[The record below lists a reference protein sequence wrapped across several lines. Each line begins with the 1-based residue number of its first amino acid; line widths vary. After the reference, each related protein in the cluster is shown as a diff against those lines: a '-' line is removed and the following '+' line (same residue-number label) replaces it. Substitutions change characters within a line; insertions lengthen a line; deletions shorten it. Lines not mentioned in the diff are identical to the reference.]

1 RLARFVSRNRSAVAV
16 AGAALAIVAVV
27 ATVAI
32 RNIVVA
38 RAEATASRDE
48 ARGRLVA
55 SYVDRAGLELV
66 NGLPARSLAYTIA
79 SAQVAGLTPQ
89 TRLMAAYALDQ
100 LPPTRSW
107 SGSQVRDAMF
117 APGSHD
123 LVLVENEI
131 TANEIV
137 RWDPD
142 ADHVRWR
149 VPGLR
154 GWGVELLGR
163 DTLAFARES
172 GVALIAVANGAPI
185 AELKGSTGAHYTG
198 GLGLDVGARWL
209 AATTPDRI
217 DLFDTTTRALAA
229 SIPFAKA

>member
-100 LPPTRSW
+100 LPPTRW
-107 SGSQVRDAMF
+107 WTGSQVRNATF

-123 LVLVENEI
+123 LLLVVNGLI
-131 TANEIV
+131 AHDLV

-142 ADHVRWR
+142 TDHVRWR
-149 VPGLR
+149 VPGLP
-154 GWGVELLGR
+154 GWGLGLVGR
-163 DTLAFARES
+163 DTLAFARDS
-172 GVALIAVANGAPI
+172 TIAFVTAAGGASI
-185 AELKGSTGAHYTG
+185 AE
-198 GLGLDVGARWL
+198 
-209 AATTPDRI
+209 
-217 DLFDTTTRALAA
+217 
-229 SIPFAKA
+229 